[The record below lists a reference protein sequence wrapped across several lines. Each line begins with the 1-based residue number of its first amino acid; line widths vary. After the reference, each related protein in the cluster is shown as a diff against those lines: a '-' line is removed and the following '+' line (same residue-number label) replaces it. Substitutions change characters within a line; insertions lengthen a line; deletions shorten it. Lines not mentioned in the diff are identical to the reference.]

1 MLPKGLTLLLA
12 CGMVGVCAAGG
23 CADKTLPSADFDGPR
38 LEPPPGREVG
48 PDAPW
53 PLWPQRMRI
62 HPLSQFV
69 TNKSSGE
76 VLIEARIEFVDAYGD
91 TCKAVGLI
99 DIDLHDADAARY
111 TSEAITSWNA
121 DLWDLE
127 INNDLYDDVTRTYL
141 FRLQLDEH
149 PIPLEP
155 ELRAYFLSGDGKR
168 LQAMYRLR
176 PP

>member
-1 MLPKGLTLLLA
+1 MLQKGLTLSLA
-12 CGMVGVCAAGG
+12 LIGLCAAGG
-23 CADKTLPSADFDGPR
+23 CANQALPSAEYDGPR
-38 LEPPPGREVG
+38 LEPPPGRKVG

-69 TNKSSGE
+69 TVKSSGE
-76 VLIEARIEFVDAYGD
+76 VLIEARIEFTDLHGH

-111 TSEAITSWNA
+111 TSEPITSWNA

-127 INNDLYDDVTRTYL
+127 INNDLYDEVTRTYL
-141 FRLQLDEH
+141 FRLQLNEH

-155 ELRAYFLSGDGKR
+155 ELRAYFLTGEGKH
-168 LQAMYRLR
+168 LQAAYRLR